1 MSFMLRN
8 YFKTALRNMVRNKV
22 SSFINIAGLSI
33 GIACALLIVMFIQN
47 ELSFDRFH
55 KDADR
60 IYQVTIEGNFNGEFR
75 AGNIAPPVGAALANN
90 FPEIESF
97 TRFYSPNDVVVRY
110 ESNGNAEKFFTEKNV
125 LAVDSN
131 FLQLFDFKLLHG
143 DAATALMKPG
153 SVVITKD
160 MAEKYFSK
168 EDAVGKTLLMGEGK
182 KPFIITAVLKNIPS
196 QSSLQFDFLTP
207 VADYPVIKRFTW
219 SWIWRQMICYV
230 KLKPN
235 VKNDEAGIRA
245 LEAKFPAMVRVE
257 AATAFKRIGK
267 PFDEFLKKGGRWD
280 LHLLPLTR
288 IHLHSAGISMPNLH
302 HISNIKYVYIF
313 GCIAIFIVVLAC
325 VNFMNLSTAR
335 SAKRAKEVGV
345 RKVSGSS
352 RQQLIRQ
359 FLVEALLYSV
369 ISTALAIL
377 IALLLA
383 KPFSTITGEPMDV
396 ANAFTAKTWI
406 FTIALAIL
414 VALLAGSY
422 PAFYLTSFNPVSV
435 LKANNLFKSGK
446 GSLLI
451 RNGLVVFQF
460 TISTI
465 MIIGTIVVFRQL
477 NFFRTSNIGFSRENI
492 LVISNSNRLG
502 ESEES
507 FRQTVSQLPGVIS
520 ASITTSMPAGFLF
533 GDSYQPQPEGNEK
546 TASEVGLASYMVDND
561 FIPTLQIKLLQGRNF
576 SKDFSDSLS
585 VILNEEAV
593 KQIGWK
599 DPIGKWLDYPGGN
612 NERYQVIGIIK
623 NFNVQSMHT
632 PISAFALFHTTSTG
646 YSMGVSHILAR
657 IKPGDVS
664 NTISLVESKWK
675 SFVSGEP
682 FDYNFLDAAF
692 DAQYRSEQRVGSLFS
707 IFASLSIFI
716 ACLGL
721 FGLCAYIAER
731 RTKEIGV
738 RKVLGASVHSLVV
751 LLSKE
756 FVRLTLIAALIAFPV
771 AWWAM
776 EKWLEDFAFRI
787 NIGWDIF
794 LIAGLCTLLVA
805 LATVSFQAIKAA
817 VANPVKSLRTE

>member
-1 MSFMLRN
+1 MLRN
-8 YFKTALRNMVRNKV
+8 YFKTALRNMTRNKV

-47 ELSFDRFH
+47 ELSYDRFH
-55 KDADR
+55 KDANR
-60 IYQVTIEGNFNGEFR
+60 IYQVTIDGNFNGQEFR
-75 AGNIAPPVGAALANN
+75 GGNVGAPVGAALANN
-90 FPEIESF
+90 FPEIETY

-110 ESNGNAEKFFTEKNV
+110 ESNGTAQKFFTEKNV

-131 FLQLFDFKLLHG
+131 FLQVFDFKLLKG
-143 DAATALMKPG
+143 DAATALMQRG

-160 MAEKYFSK
+160 IANKYFND
-168 EDAVGKTLLMGEGK
+168 EEAIGKTLLLGEDK
-182 KPFIITAVLKNIPS
+182 KPFTVTAVLKNIPS
-196 QSSLQFDFLTP
+196 QSSLRFDFLTP
-207 VADYPVIKRFTW
+207 VADYPVVKRFTW
-219 SWIWRQMICYV
+219 SWIWRQMVCYV

-257 AATAFKRIGK
+257 AASAFKRIGK
-267 PFDEFLKKGGRWD
+267 PFDEFLKKGGKWD
-280 LHLLPLTR
+280 LKLLPLTR
-288 IHLHSAGISMPNLH
+288 IHLHSDGIFMPNIH

-313 GCIAIFIVVLAC
+313 GCIAIFIVILAC

-335 SAKRAKEVGV
+335 SGKRAKEVGV
-345 RKVSGSS
+345 RKVAGSS
-352 RQQLIRQ
+352 RPQLIKQ
-359 FLVEALLYSV
+359 FLAEALLYS
-369 ISTALAIL
+369 IIATFLAVL
-377 IALLLA
+377 IAMLLA
-383 KPFSTITGEPMDV
+383 KPFSTITGEPIDV
-396 ANAFTAKTWI
+396 ARAFTPGIWL
-406 FTIALAIL
+406 FVIALTIV

-422 PAFYLTSFNPVSV
+422 PAFYLTSFNPASV
-435 LKANNLFKSGK
+435 LKGNNLFKSGK
-446 GSLLI
+446 GTTFI

-477 NFFRTSNIGFSRENI
+477 NFFRTSNVGFSRENV
-492 LVISNSNRLG
+492 LVITNSNRLG

-507 FRQTVSQLPGVIS
+507 FRQTISQLSGVSS

-533 GDSYQPQPEGNEK
+533 GDSYQFEPDGNDK
-546 TASEVGLASYMVDND
+546 TVSEVDLTSYIVDYD
-561 FIPTLQIKLLQGRNF
+561 FIPTLQIKMLQGRNF

-585 VILNEEAV
+585 VIINEEAV

-612 NERYQVIGIIK
+612 NERYQVIGVMK
-623 NFNVQSMHT
+623 NLNVQSMHT
-632 PISAFALFHTTSTG
+632 PITPFALFHSTSNS
-646 YSMGVSHILAR
+646 YDLGVTHILAR
-657 IKPGDVS
+657 IKPGDIS
-664 NTISLVESKWK
+664 NTISLLENKWK

-707 IFASLSIFI
+707 IFSTLSIFI

-738 RKVLGASVHSLVV
+738 RKVLGASVQSVVV

-756 FVRLTLIAALIAFPV
+756 FVRLTLIAAFIAFPV

-776 EKWLEDFAFRI
+776 NKWLQDFAFRI
-787 NIGWDIF
+787 NIGWDVF

-805 LATVSFQAIKAA
+805 LVTVSFQAVKAA
-817 VANPVKSLRTE
+817 LANPVKSLRTE